1 MTDSGASLPLPSA
14 QTVAAYLK
22 RHRPRGSSGSIAFT
36 AVALL
41 CILAAATAGEPS
53 GPSGLIPWAL
63 LLILLGWSM
72 RRGRRLQSIHRDT
85 MNVYELTLTHHWRE
99 SVDAAWQLLPRVSE
113 NQQAHAQ
120 TASLLASSL
129 AQLRAHEAAIAA
141 HEHLLRYL
149 PPDNTAGRFVRLQRL
164 RSLLHVDRLT
174 DANEELAKLAR
185 ADLNPVEAAHLALA
199 QLHQRVRTNHTDDI
213 ASDEDHH
220 LTALRPLGTEAAQ
233 GYALIAA
240 AMRSSDRPEDAERW
254 WHRAT
259 MLMSPASIAWAL
271 PDTAGLLDLSPAPTL
286 RDFEAGGGSGGER

>member
-1 MTDSGASLPLPSA
+1 MIESGASRPLPSA
-14 QTVAAYLK
+14 PTVAAYLK
-22 RHRPRGSSGSIAFT
+22 SHRPRGSSRSIAFT

-41 CILAAATAGEPS
+41 CILAAATVSEPS
-53 GPSGLIPWAL
+53 GLSGLIPWVL

-72 RRGRRLQSIHRDT
+72 RRGRRMQAIHRET

-99 SVDAAWQLLPRVSE
+99 SVDAAWQLLPKVTE

-149 PPDNTAGRFVRLQRL
+149 PPDNTAGRFIRLQRL

-174 DANEELAKLAR
+174 DANDELAKLSR
-185 ADLNPVEAAHLALA
+185 ADLSPVEAAHLALA
-199 QLHQRVRTNHTDDI
+199 QLHQRVRTNHLSDI
-213 ASDEDHH
+213 ASEEHRH
-220 LTALRPLGTEAAQ
+220 LDALRPLGTEAAQ
-233 GYALIAA
+233 GYALIAT
-240 AMRSSDRPEDAERW
+240 AMRASGRHKDAERW

-259 MLMSPASIAWAL
+259 MLMTPASIAWSL
-271 PDTAGLLDLSPAPTL
+271 PETAVLMDLPRAPTL
-286 RDFEAGGGSGGER
+286 GGIDAGVGGVR